1 MSKIGKGLVLK
12 SYSTSHSVSQGL
24 NSSGSRHRLKSFVLR
39 TMGVT
44 HVSQPPHKSNSGI
57 FIHIQ
62 LGKAKTVLPQD
73 LAPHGPLFYVGHSL
87 ATSEG
92 EVAGMAR

>member
-1 MSKIGKGLVLK
+1 MYLS
-12 SYSTSHSVSQGL
+12 
-24 NSSGSRHRLKSFVLR
+24 LR
-39 TMGVT
+39 I
-44 HVSQPPHKSNSGI
+44 KSNSGI